1 MSETI
6 EEQQPVSG
14 LAYFGR
20 EVRIWRTRA
29 GMSQR
34 VLGLEANYG
43 QQYVAKV
50 EAGERLASQAFAKA
64 CDRVFGTEGMFARL
78 RAQASQHGY
87 PAWFVPYVQLERQ
100 ATVILDY
107 SATLIM
113 GLLQTADYA
122 RAVFQA
128 AHPREGADKIDAMVD
143 RRLQR
148 REVLQRAAPPLL
160 WCVIDESCLRR
171 EVGGPQVLRA
181 QLAHLIREAASPHVT
196 IQVLPYASGAPALH
210 MAFTLLK
217 FDDDPDLLYVE
228 NPVSGTV
235 IDSQAVVEDSAA
247 AYDRL
252 RADALS
258 PEASIALIRKV
269 MEELADE
276 QHP

>member
-1 MSETI
+1 MSETS

-29 GMSQR
+29 KMSQR
-34 VLGLEANYG
+34 ELGLEANYG

-50 EAGERLASQAFAKA
+50 EAGERLASKAFAEA
-64 CDRVFGTEGMFARL
+64 CDRVFGTQGMFTRL
-78 RAQASQHGY
+78 REQASQHGY

-100 ATVILDY
+100 ATGILDY

-113 GLLQTADYA
+113 GLLQTTDYA

-128 AHPREGADKIDAMVD
+128 AHPREGVDKVDAMVD
-143 RRLQR
+143 RRLKR

-171 EVGGPQVLRA
+171 KVGGPQVFRA
-181 QLAHLIREAASPHVT
+181 QLAHLIQDAESPHVT
-196 IQVLPYASGAPALH
+196 IQVLPYASGAPARH
-210 MAFTLLK
+210 MAFTLLR

-228 NPVSGTV
+228 NPVSGSV

-258 PEASIALIRKV
+258 PEASVALIRKV